1 MKAFLA
7 EYTVAHKPELA
18 AEGEAMLSVLQK
30 SFEWCGYQVVSP
42 EGTDFEAEIRNLAP
56 GCDIGLVIAPDNL
69 LSRYTAILE
78 QRTHNIGCGSMVVA
92 VCANKRRT
100 GEMLL
105 KHGIDTPKEVT
116 AGQKVIKPVSGCGAL
131 NIRLSE
137 EEPQEGEIGQEYI
150 RGEHVS
156 VSIVGSR
163 IVGNAC
169 QYYSGKPP
177 LPLAINRQHIEI
189 GEDGIFHYMGG
200 ETPIDHPR
208 KEELIAVAAKA
219 MTVLGCQGYTG
230 VDLVVADRIY
240 VVDVNPRPT
249 TSLVGIAA
257 CMQEEIADVLVRASR
272 GEAPDEVHLTGHVLF
287 DKDGRISAI

>member
-7 EYTVAHKPELA
+7 EYTVTHTPELA

-30 SFEWCGYQVVSP
+30 SFERCGYEVVSP
-42 EGTDFEAEIRNLAP
+42 EGDDFEAEIRALAP
-56 GCDIGLVIAPDNL
+56 GCDLGLVIAPDNL

-100 GEMLL
+100 GEILS
-105 KHGIDTPKEVT
+105 KHGIDVPGEVT
-116 AGQKVIKPVSGCGAL
+116 SGQKVIKPVLGCGAL
-131 NIRLSE
+131 HVRLSE
-137 EEPQEGEIGQEYI
+137 EEPQEGEFGQEYI
-150 RGEHVS
+150 QGEHVS
-156 VSIVGSR
+156 VSLVGSR

-169 QYYSGKPP
+169 QYFSGKPP

-189 GEDGIFHYMGG
+189 GEDGLFHYLGG
-200 ETPIDHPR
+200 ETPADHPR
-208 KEELIAVAAKA
+208 KEELIDVAVKVV
-219 MTVLGCQGYTG
+219 TVLGCQGYTG

-257 CMQEEIADVLVRASR
+257 CMQEEIADILVRASH
-272 GEAPDEVHLTGHVLF
+272 GEAPDEVHLTGHVIF
-287 DKDGRISAI
+287 DKNGRISTV